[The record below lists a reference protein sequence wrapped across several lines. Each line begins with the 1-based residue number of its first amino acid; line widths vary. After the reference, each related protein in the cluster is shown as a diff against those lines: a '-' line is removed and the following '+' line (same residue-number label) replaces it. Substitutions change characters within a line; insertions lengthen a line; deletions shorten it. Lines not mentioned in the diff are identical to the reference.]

1 MPMSMIDLAAY
12 LNDKQQLIESALSN
26 YLPDQSASRLTQ
38 AMAYSLMNGG
48 KRLRPIL
55 CMAAC
60 ESMGGRAAQALPV
73 ACAIEMIHTYSLIHD
88 DLPALDNDVLRRGR
102 PTCHMAFDEAT
113 AILAGDGL
121 LTLSFQLLSEF
132 DEVSAYVSRD
142 IQLTL
147 ISLISKAAGYQGMIE
162 GQMRDLLSEGQSISL
177 GALEDLHLLK
187 TGAMIEASVVSGAL
201 LGGGSPDAITRMKQ
215 YARCIGLAFQIQDDI
230 LNVEGDP
237 DVMGKSAGTDQLH
250 KKGAYPALLGL
261 EKAKVLA
268 EELIDNAL
276 LHIDI
281 FDSNFDPLRAIA
293 LYTIRRNK

>member
-1 MPMSMIDLAAY
+1 MSMIDLAAY
-12 LNDKQQLIESALSN
+12 LSDKQQLIESALSN
-26 YLPDQSASRLTQ
+26 YLPDASAGRLTQ

-60 ESMGGRAAQALPV
+60 ESMGGTSAQVLPV

-121 LTLSFQLLSEF
+121 LTLSFQLLSEI
-132 DEVSAYVSRD
+132 DDVPAYVSRD

-162 GQMRDLLSEGQSISL
+162 GQMRDLLSEGQTISL
-177 GALEDLHLLK
+177 QALEGLHLLK
-187 TGAMIEASVVSGAL
+187 TGSMIEASVVSGTL
-201 LGGGSPDAITRMKQ
+201 LGGGSPEAVSRMKQ

-230 LNVEGDP
+230 LNIEGDP
-237 DVMGKSAGTDQLH
+237 DIMGKSAGTDKLH

-268 EELIDNAL
+268 EELIDKAL

-281 FDSNFDPLRAIA
+281 FDSNSDPLRAIA

>member
-1 MPMSMIDLAAY
+1 MSMIDLAAY
-12 LNDKQQLIESALSN
+12 LSDKQQLIESALSN
-26 YLPDQSASRLTQ
+26 YLPDASAGRLTQ

-60 ESMGGRAAQALPV
+60 ESMGGTAAQVLPV

-132 DEVSAYVSRD
+132 DDMPAYVSKD

-177 GALEDLHLLK
+177 QALEGLHLLK
-187 TGAMIEASVVSGAL
+187 TGSMIEASVVSGTL
-201 LGGGSPDAITRMKQ
+201 LGGGSPEAVTRMKQ

-237 DVMGKSAGTDQLH
+237 DIMGKSAGTDQLH

-281 FDSNFDPLRAIA
+281 FDSHSDPLRAIA

>member
-1 MPMSMIDLAAY
+1 MSMIDLAAY

>member
-1 MPMSMIDLAAY
+1 MIDLAAY